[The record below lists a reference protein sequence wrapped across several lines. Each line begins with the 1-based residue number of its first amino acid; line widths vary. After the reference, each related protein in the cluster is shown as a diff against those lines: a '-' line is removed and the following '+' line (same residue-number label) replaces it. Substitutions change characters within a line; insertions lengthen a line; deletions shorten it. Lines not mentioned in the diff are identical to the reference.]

1 MDSGILVMILVVSFF
16 TLSIIGIPIY
26 YVLKTKKANK
36 QFRRMEALTEQ
47 YTKHLGTCFSHLL
60 LLDTE
65 RRYKDYMTE
74 FSKNAGSNGYNSFI
88 DQFETAL
95 HNQKILTG

>member
-1 MDSGILVMILVVSFF
+1 
-16 TLSIIGIPIY
+16 
-26 YVLKTKKANK
+26 
-36 QFRRMEALTEQ
+36 
-47 YTKHLGTCFSHLL
+47 L

-95 HNQKILTG
+95 HNQKILIG